1 MVKITNGVDVIE
13 VTAGAFNTIY
23 KRQGYELVDG
33 IEDDVIE
40 VTEENDQKPSED
52 EYAEDGKDTNDSD
65 DDASEGDQNAS
76 EDNADDAEKD
86 YEFADLI
93 TKPVSQWS
101 KEEMQR
107 YVKANDIDTSK
118 AKNVAEA
125 KKIIAEY
132 IDSIQ

>member
-33 IEDDVIE
+33 VEDDVIE
-40 VTEENDQKPSED
+40 VTDEEDQKPSED
-52 EYAEDGKDTNDSD
+52 EHAEDGKDINDS
-65 DDASEGDQNAS
+65 DDASEGDQNVS

-86 YEFADLI
+86 DEFADLI

-101 KEEMQR
+101 KEEMQK